1 MAPLLLAAAILFE
14 VMGTLSLRLAVN
26 GRREWYAVVV
36 GGYLLA
42 FLCLSAALTHGMGLG
57 FAYRRLDRDRHR
69 ADGGHVEDP
78 VRRAPSPPSWPAA
91 SPSSRTECCC
101 WSSDRSTEVPGP
113 LGRDLSAR

>member
-57 FAYRRLDRDRHR
+57 FAYGVWTAIGIALTAVASRILFGEPLTPVM
-69 ADGGHVEDP
+69 AGGIALIACGVLLLE
-78 VRRAPSPPSWPAA
+78 
-91 SPSSRTECCC
+91 
-101 WSSDRSTEVPGP
+101 
-113 LGRDLSAR
+113 LGQVH